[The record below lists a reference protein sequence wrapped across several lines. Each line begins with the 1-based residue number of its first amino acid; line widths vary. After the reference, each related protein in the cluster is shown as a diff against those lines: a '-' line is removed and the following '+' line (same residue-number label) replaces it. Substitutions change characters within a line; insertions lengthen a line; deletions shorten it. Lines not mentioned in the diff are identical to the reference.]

1 MEREKTPLAVSGK
14 QSFFLFGLT
23 NSMLRCYAL
32 GRMDNDTKKAVA
44 AISSVIWSALLTVMK
59 FVVGLATGSL
69 GILSEALHS
78 ALDLLAA
85 GGTLYAVRVAAR
97 PADDDHPYG
106 HGKIENL
113 MALAETLLLLVT
125 SGWVI
130 MEAFSRLMSDAP
142 GALHVETSIWAF
154 VVIII
159 SLLVD
164 VNRAAMLKRVAKET
178 KSAALEADA
187 AHFATDIWSS
197 AAVLVGISGAAL
209 AGMTMEGTWLH
220 WFLVRT
226 DVFASLVVAFLI
238 LTVCHHLGKQAI
250 NNLMDKSDGATAAL
264 IRKAMSERMPAYPLD
279 RLRVHEVGNKCYVET
294 VVRVPS
300 HLHVDTAH
308 EIADAIEHL
317 IGDTVEGAETMV
329 HMQPYEIAAISP
341 EMIVRQIALTHRFGV
356 HGLVLMH
363 AREGYIVFADLELP
377 ADATYD
383 TWGIAIQAFRNE
395 VRRHLK
401 ADRVV
406 VHVEPDVREIPAFD
420 TPLPAAE
427 DWEQQVRKAMV
438 DMGAPLPVRI
448 ECFTKGAQHL
458 CIVSIPNEPT
468 ISVQDSHKR
477 LSLLKKQLTEAL
489 PPVARIIVA
498 YE

>member
-1 MEREKTPLAVSGK
+1 
-14 QSFFLFGLT
+14 
-23 NSMLRCYAL
+23 
-32 GRMDNDTKKAVA
+32 MDNDTKKTVA
-44 AISSVIWSALLTVMK
+44 AVSSVVWSALLTVMK
-59 FVVGLATGSL
+59 FAVGFITGSL

-85 GGTLYAVRVAAR
+85 GGTLYAVRIAAR

-130 MEAFSRLMSDAP
+130 REAFSRLMSDDP

-154 VVIII
+154 VVVIV

-197 AAVLVGISGAAL
+197 AAVLVGISGAAV

-220 WFLVRT
+220 WFLVRA

-238 LTVCHHLGKQAI
+238 LAVCHHLGKQAI
-250 NNLMDKSDGATAAL
+250 NNLMDKADGSAAAT
-264 IRKAMSERMPAYPLD
+264 IRKVMSAQMPAYPLE
-279 RLRVHEVGNKCYVET
+279 RLRVREVGNKCYVEM

-317 IGDTVEGAETMV
+317 IGDAVEGSETMV
-329 HMQPYEIAAISP
+329 HMQPYEIAATSP
-341 EMIVRQIALTHRFGV
+341 EMMVRQLALTHRFGV

-363 AREGYIVFADLELP
+363 AVEGYVVFADLELP
-377 ADATYD
+377 AEATYN
-383 TWGIAIQAFRNE
+383 TWGVAIQAFRNE
-395 VRRHLK
+395 VRRHLG

-406 VHVEPDVREIPAFD
+406 VHVEPDVREIPVFSS
-420 TPLPAAE
+420 PIPAME
-427 DWEQQVRKAMV
+427 EWEAQVRKAMV
-438 DMGAPLPVRI
+438 SMGAPLPTRI
-448 ECFTKGAQHL
+448 ECFTKEAQQL
-458 CIVSIPNEPT
+458 CIVSIPNEPML
-468 ISVQDSHKR
+468 SVLDSHKR
-477 LSLLKKQLTEAL
+477 LSLLKKQLTAAL
-489 PPVARIIVA
+489 PPVARIVVA